1 MLIDR
6 KKYILGLT
14 LVASLTLTGCAATDT
29 TPTKDTKETSVN
41 VEASEGEAS
50 LNSLETILE
59 NSKKKAAEEGVIE
72 TGSSIDGTKTVM
84 LYNPKISETN
94 IVVYNEQDGLSSAAL
109 ESSQITFISG
119 ISYEALVEGYNTEG
133 VSLEGN
139 TSGVFTFVRG
149 EEKILINT
157 DGKVITSVEFTNA
170 GETLLNLEI
179 KYGEMSKEQV
189 SKLEEFAKLDIS
201 SIPTEETLPVE

>member
-14 LVASLTLTGCAATDT
+14 LVASLTLAGCAATDT

-179 KYGEMSKEQV
+179 KYGEMSKEQIN
-189 SKLEEFAKLDIS
+189 KLEEFAKLDIS